1 MTVTKV
7 TCGRRSDADRKPVV
21 SPKGERF
28 SIPDSE
34 ETGQEIPM
42 GAGRP
47 PLHFVRAGRE
57 CISNSSL
64 LDSLP
69 VRPSYPPAEIAF
81 SSCYSLLNSELGRT
95 AAVLRSATAKRFLT
109 DARRCSST
117 KLWIL
122 ALPCTRRN
130 FVKFLNYQVLT
141 LANTACTKQPCSLRQ
156 IRNIG
161 NSLNVNSAKVGIS
174 LIFFSSASSIVV
186 DFFHRCNYSLLLLLA
201 LFL

>member
-81 SSCYSLLNSELGRT
+81 LPFIPFSIRNSDVQRPFYVLLP
-95 AAVLRSATAKRFLT
+95 LRDFSPTRA
-109 DARRCSST
+109 DARQ
-117 KLWIL
+117 
-122 ALPCTRRN
+122 RN
-130 FVKFLNYQVLT
+130 FGFLHCLVL
-141 LANTACTKQPCSLRQ
+141 
-156 IRNIG
+156 G
-161 NSLNVNSAKVGIS
+161 GIS
-174 LIFFSSASSIVV
+174 
-186 DFFHRCNYSLLLLLA
+186 
-201 LFL
+201 